1 MKKKIILKNDVAEL
15 EKLAIFVEEV
25 AAEMTLDP
33 ELEMNLNLVLEE
45 IVSNVILY
53 AYPQD

>member
-33 ELEMNLNLVLEE
+33 EL
-45 IVSNVILY
+45 
-53 AYPQD
+53 